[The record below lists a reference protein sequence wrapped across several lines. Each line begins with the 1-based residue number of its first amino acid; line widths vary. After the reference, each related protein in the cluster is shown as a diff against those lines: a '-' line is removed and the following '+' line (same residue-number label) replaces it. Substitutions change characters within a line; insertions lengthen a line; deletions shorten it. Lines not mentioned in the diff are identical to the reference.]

1 VVVNQTITRGYDYV
15 VYEVWHRFDREEN
28 EWGIDPFADSP
39 YNYQG
44 AIAVA
49 GEEGLPAVF
58 NSTGE
63 NAIGMYFRDSINGPR
78 GKRDNWFGNES
89 WGEGFM

>member
-1 VVVNQTITRGYDYV
+1 VFV
-15 VYEVWHRFDREEN
+15 
-28 EWGIDPFADSP
+28 PFICRR
-39 YNYQG
+39 

-58 NSTGE
+58 NFTGE
-63 NAIGMYFRDSINGPR
+63 NAIGMYFRNSINGPR